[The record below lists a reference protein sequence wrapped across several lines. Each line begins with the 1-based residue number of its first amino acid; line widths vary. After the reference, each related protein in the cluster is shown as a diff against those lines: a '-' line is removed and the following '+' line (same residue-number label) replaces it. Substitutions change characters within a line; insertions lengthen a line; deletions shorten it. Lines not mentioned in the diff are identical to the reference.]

1 MLATT
6 PAQIPKGYK
15 LSTSQAFHKT
25 TKIEVSA
32 ELENTQPV
40 FRMFITHTSA
50 LGDNVYAPINI
61 FCETFAQA
69 EEILTNIANGAIAS
83 LVILK
88 MNTNNDNK

>member
-1 MLATT
+1 
-6 PAQIPKGYK
+6 
-15 LSTSQAFHKT
+15 
-25 TKIEVSA
+25 
-32 ELENTQPV
+32 
-40 FRMFITHTSA
+40 MFITHTSA